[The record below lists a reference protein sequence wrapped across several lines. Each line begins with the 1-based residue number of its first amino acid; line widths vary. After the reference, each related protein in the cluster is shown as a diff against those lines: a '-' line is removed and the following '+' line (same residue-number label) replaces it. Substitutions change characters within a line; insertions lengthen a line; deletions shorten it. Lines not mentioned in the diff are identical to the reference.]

1 MKRVVVAMS
10 GGVDSSVAAALVH
23 EAGHEAVGVTLKLA
37 SGPPT
42 GFGCC
47 GSPRD
52 IDDARRAAGRIGI
65 SHYVLD
71 FEEVFERAVVEPFVS
86 EYLSLRTPNPCVDCN
101 RKVKFGVLL
110 RLARAWGAA
119 GVATGHYA
127 RVEKAEGPS
136 APPLSREEDGRA
148 PGTERPC
155 ARAPFR
161 LLCGVDEEKDQSY
174 FLSGLTQEELPHLLF
189 PVGAMR
195 KDEVRA
201 RARTLGLCTA
211 DKPESMDVCFIPGRD
226 HGAFLRA
233 RAAQPSG
240 AVKTGAI
247 RDDEGRLLGE
257 HKGLAGFTIGQRKGL
272 GLAGG
277 PWYVSE
283 LDGATNTLVV
293 GPEERTHRGEFEVS
307 GIRWVRGEPQ
317 GPELQ
322 VRIRHRGRLCPA
334 RWENLGEG
342 RARVTLAEPQRAVTP
357 GQAAVFYRGE
367 EMMGGGTI
375 ASLPR
380 GEGRAL

>member
-10 GGVDSSVAAALVH
+10 GGVDSSVAAALVS

-71 FEEVFERAVVEPFVS
+71 FEEIFERAVVGPFVS
-86 EYLSLRTPNPCVDCN
+86 EYLSLRTPNPCVECN

-127 RVEKAEGPS
+127 RVERTG
-136 APPLSREEDGRA
+136 D
-148 PGTERPC
+148 
-155 ARAPFR
+155 ARARFPFR
-161 LLCGVDEEKDQSY
+161 LLRGVDEEKDQSY

-201 RARTLGLCTA
+201 RARSLGLCTA

-226 HGAFLRA
+226 HGAFLRD
-233 RAAQPSG
+233 RGGRPSG
-240 AVKTGAI
+240 AGKTGAI

-283 LDGATNTLVV
+283 LDGATNTLIV
-293 GPEERTHRGEFEVS
+293 GPEERTRRGEFEVADL
-307 GIRWVRGEPQ
+307 RWTRGEPQ
-317 GPELQ
+317 GHELQ

-342 RARVTLAEPQRAVTP
+342 RVRVTLAEPQRAVAP
-357 GQAAVFYRGE
+357 GQAAVFYRGD
-367 EMMGGGTI
+367 EMLGGGTI

-380 GEGRAL
+380 GERCAL